1 MKSTRVTFL
10 GTGDAFSAGGRHMA
24 AYLIESPEGSLL
36 LDCGPT
42 ILASLNRHALSAA
55 PVDAVLLSHFH
66 GDHFGGLPFLFLHY
80 MYIEPRVR
88 PLKIIGPLEV
98 ESRVRTLFRAMYAD
112 SAAEPLPFT
121 LEFIE
126 VRPRE
131 TLRLGRMRIDAFSA
145 VHQKEPPSLGFEI
158 TGGGWKI
165 VYTGD
170 GGWTEELVEHTQN
183 ADLFICECSFF
194 ETRYETHLDYP
205 RIAENAGRFGAK
217 RLVLTHLGQETLARA
232 EEIALE
238 MAHDGLVVTF

>member
-1 MKSTRVTFL
+1 MESTRVTFL

-42 ILASLNRHALSAA
+42 ILASLNRHTLSAEQI
-55 PVDAVLLSHFH
+55 DTVLLSHLH

-88 PLKIIGPLEV
+88 PLKIVGPPEA
-98 ESRVRTLFRAMYAD
+98 EARVRMLFRAMYAD
-112 SAAEPLPFT
+112 TAAEPLPFA

-126 VRPRE
+126 VQPRE
-131 TLRLGRMRIDAFSA
+131 TLRLGGLRIDAFEA
-145 VHQKEPPSLGFEI
+145 VHQKQPPSLGFEI
-158 TGGGWKI
+158 RGGDWKI

-170 GGWTEELVEHTQN
+170 SGWMEELVERTQN
-183 ADLFICECSFF
+183 ADLFLCECSFF
-194 ETRYETHLDYP
+194 DTRYETHLDYP

-217 RLVLTHLGQETLARA
+217 RLVLTHLGREVLVRG
-232 EEIALE
+232 EEVALE
-238 MAHDGLVVTF
+238 MAHDGLVVKL